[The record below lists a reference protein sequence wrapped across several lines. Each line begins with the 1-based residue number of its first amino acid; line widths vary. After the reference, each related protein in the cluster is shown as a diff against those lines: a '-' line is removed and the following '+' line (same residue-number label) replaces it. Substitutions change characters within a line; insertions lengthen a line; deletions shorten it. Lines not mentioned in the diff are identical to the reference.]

1 MYLYADENEVKHSL
15 SSNSCSVCLEQ
26 VSSPVLGIHC
36 ISKPGSIVSA
46 TGKLMFHLKPYP
58 NADIYL
64 NLKPTFSFLIR
75 AGVLE
80 PL

>member
-1 MYLYADENEVKHSL
+1 MYFYADENEVEHSHSL
-15 SSNSCSVCLEQ
+15 NSCSVCLEQ
-26 VSSPVLGIHC
+26 VSSPILGIRC
-36 ISKPGSIVSA
+36 ISKPDSIVSA
-46 TGKLMFHLKPYP
+46 AGELMFHLKPYP